1 MVRTI
6 ISLEEPD
13 KKWLDGKASRL
24 GLPTAELVRRFVIR
38 MRQEED
44 SAYEKI
50 LQQTSGIWQEGDG
63 LEYQNRVRD
72 EWT

>member
-13 KKWLDGKASRL
+13 KKWLDSKASQL

-38 MRQEED
+38 MRQEEE
-44 SAYEKI
+44 SAYEKM
-50 LQQTSGIWQEGDG
+50 LQQTSGIWEEGDG
-63 LEYQNRVRD
+63 LEYQNRMRD